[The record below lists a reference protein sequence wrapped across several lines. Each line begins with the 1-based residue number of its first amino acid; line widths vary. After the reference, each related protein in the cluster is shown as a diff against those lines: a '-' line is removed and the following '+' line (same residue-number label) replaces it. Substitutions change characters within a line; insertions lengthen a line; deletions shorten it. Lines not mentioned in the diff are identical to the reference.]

1 MSESPKGFKNFAQN
15 EKSLG
20 DFVTCDMKRGG
31 VCGYSRCTYYII
43 FIYLFNDQLQYSLHG
58 QRIIYNEY
66 FFFVYCNVTFI
77 SIAVTSIVFFF
88 ILIFYIVIAKFRARV
103 KYSIPIKKNRLS

>member
-58 QRIIYNEY
+58 QRIIYNIGTATICKLEK
-66 FFFVYCNVTFI
+66 FLTKKKL
-77 SIAVTSIVFFF
+77 
-88 ILIFYIVIAKFRARV
+88 LIFLPK
-103 KYSIPIKKNRLS
+103 L